1 MFVVALERGDQ
12 ELFRTSKNFEIR
24 SATAENE
31 SFKLRDKSSDL
42 LLANNPPLVVRC

>member
-12 ELFRTSKNFEIR
+12 ELFRTSKIFEIR

-31 SFKLRDKSSDL
+31 SFKLRDVMRTWTKCDL
-42 LLANNPPLVVRC
+42 